1 MSSTKISPPP
11 TTNQPIDYDSMSE
24 SDLTRAYLDSK
35 HKLFQA
41 TQQIH
46 QLNNQISYLRKL
58 FRRAEK
64 NNGYAVR
71 YNLRMQ
77 LSISSGVKVMY
88 CHYAAMLENRMTSIR
103 TRIDVHS
110 SSSSSSQS
118 SSTSEE
124 AVDDTIES

>member
-1 MSSTKISPPP
+1 MNRS
-11 TTNQPIDYDSMSE
+11 IDIDSMTDSE
-24 SDLTRAYLDSK
+24 LERAYLDSK
-35 HKLFQA
+35 NKLFQA

-46 QLNNQISYLRKL
+46 QLDSQISYLRKL

-88 CHYAAMLENRMTSIR
+88 HHYAVMLEKRISNIR
-103 TRIDVHS
+103 SKINLPE

-118 SSTSEE
+118 SSTSDE
-124 AVDDTIES
+124 AVDDSIEV